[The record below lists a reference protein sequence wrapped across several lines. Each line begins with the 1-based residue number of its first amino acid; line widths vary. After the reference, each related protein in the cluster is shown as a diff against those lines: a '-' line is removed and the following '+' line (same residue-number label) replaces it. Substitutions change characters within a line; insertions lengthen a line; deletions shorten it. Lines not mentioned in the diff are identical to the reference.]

1 MEMTRRNFVA
11 GAAAATATLGL
22 AASAFADEAAEESAE
37 EASEEVPADDAAAA
51 EPEGNPGDVQN
62 YAQTHEPPTWGVEP
76 MNDIDWLG
84 TAPEIASSDIA
95 STLETD
101 LLIIGAGNAGMV
113 AAATAADAGLNFMVC
128 EKTGVLG
135 TTRNWYG
142 VCNST
147 QCVEAGKEADP
158 MFMLNDLTRYAN
170 GKVDQRVIKTWIDD
184 SAEMSDWLVDIMDGY
199 GYDVYFETNTGNEQG
214 AGGCHYFCAP
224 TQHNFNAREDCPEE
238 YASMTRNML
247 LEDYIE
253 QKGYAINYEHDLVKL
268 VRDGDGPVTGA
279 IFATPDG
286 YVQINAK
293 NTLLTTGGYA
303 GNYEMLEALNPL
315 LVRNTT
321 STDGWTL
328 NTGMGIKAAM
338 WAGAQRDVEPTG
350 MIWDRGLTEPGTPCG
365 FVRDEETG
373 GWKVPHTG
381 QFNPSSQ
388 PFLRVNAEGERFM
401 NESGPYDWSINC
413 SSQQTNGTWH
423 TVWDANFCDDV
434 VKFDKLGCASLT
446 IIMRDMY
453 MEEGGTFDQMAE
465 EGTLVKADTLE
476 ELAEGLNI
484 PVDTFLA
491 TVERYNEIAESGV
504 DEDFG
509 KEDYRLSTLTTPP
522 FYGIT
527 TGGCILTT
535 GDGIKINKDMQVLDR
550 ANKVIEGL
558 YAAGDCSGS
567 FFSGVYP
574 ELYPGLACGRTM
586 TEARHAVRFIMGA

>member
-1 MEMTRRNFVA
+1 MENTVSRRGFVA
-11 GAAAATATLGL
+11 GAAFGSAVLGTIALTSAAH
-22 AASAFADEAAEESAE
+22 ADETDEAPATETASNAESTEGWLGEAPEISADE
-37 EASEEVPADDAAAA
+37 IVNTLETETLIVGAGCSGLVAGMAAA
-51 EPEGNPGDVQN
+51 ERGMDFILCESLSTYGGSHNDIGAMGSRFQEEGGLEVDKGRWLNEWAR
-62 YAQTHEPPTWGVEP
+62 YASFKNDQTVGRVWTDYSGEFVEWLADTYKAHSGVESTVTVDVENGGDGRAGGTIYYIP
-76 MNDIDWLG
+76 PECHHISNDGFKDEEGKNLRH
-84 TAPEIASSDIA
+84 TAIMAQ
-95 STLETD
+95 
-101 LLIIGAGNAGMV
+101 II
-113 AAATAADAGLNFMVC
+113 
-128 EKTGVLG
+128 E
-135 TTRNWYG
+135 
-142 VCNST
+142 
-147 QCVEAGKEADP
+147 E
-158 MFMLNDLTRYAN
+158 
-170 GKVDQRVIKTWIDD
+170 
-184 SAEMSDWLVDIMDGY
+184 DGY
-199 GYDVYFETNTGNEQG
+199 E
-214 AGGCHYFCAP
+214 
-224 TQHNFNAREDCPEE
+224 
-238 YASMTRNML
+238 
-247 LEDYIE
+247 I
-253 QKGYAINYEHDLVKL
+253 KYEHELVEL
-268 VRDGDGPVTGA
+268 IREENGPVTGA
-279 IFATPDG
+279 IFTTPDG

-373 GWKVPHTG
+373 GWKFPHTG

-401 NESGPYDWSINC
+401 NESGPYDWSVNC

-484 PVDTFLA
+484 PVDAFLA

-535 GDGIKINKDMQVLDR
+535 GDGIKINKDMQVIDR